1 MHHLGILW
9 ALLIAL
15 TPLTVQAQGKVAKA
29 DAVWAAGVGGGNL
42 ISGFSIK
49 KVLSKNTAVQGVLG
63 SAVYGMFGAAG
74 GADYMVSQPELWR
87 GDGAR
92 LRWGVG
98 AGAAVVMHSG
108 GSWVD
113 ASAVIE
119 LVLRFDEIPLE
130 LVSDY
135 RPGYILWLGSSGAFG
150 GLHLGT
156 GGGAVRWYF

>member
-1 MHHLGILW
+1 MRHLSILW
-9 ALLIAL
+9 ALLVVL
-15 TPLTVQAQGKVAKA
+15 TPLTAHAQSKLAKP
-29 DAVWAAGVGGGNL
+29 DAVWAAGIGGGNL

-49 KVLSKNTAVQGVLG
+49 KMLTKETAVQGVLG
-63 SAVYGMFGAAG
+63 SSVYGMFGVAG

-98 AGAAVVMHSG
+98 AGAAVVMHQS

-135 RPGYILWLGSSGAFG
+135 RPGYILWMGSSGAFG